1 MNINN
6 PHRHDLLNGY
16 TIVSDKKLNDTDL
29 ITIYKFYE
37 KYEKWEL
44 AEKLSDYYKTLLEVL
59 KFIEIYFLTNFDLIK
74 NNIKIQYGSPPEED
88 YIIKDMMKNSILFC
102 FELSIDDDIEHDISE
117 IEINNNIDLIKERIN
132 NIQQHNDISINL

>member
-1 MNINN
+1 MNFNN

-88 YIIKDMMKNSILFC
+88 YIIKDMIKNSILFC
-102 FELSIDDDIEHDISE
+102 FELGIDDIEHDISE
-117 IEINNNIDLIKERIN
+117 IEINNYIDLSKERIN